1 MKLLTLKKKTKRKKI
16 MKIKLET
23 VSSYFLGF
31 KRKKGTYNEC
41 FRLE

>member
-1 MKLLTLKKKTKRKKI
+1 MKKI
-16 MKIKLET
+16 LIIKKPKHKKYMKVKLET

-41 FRLE
+41 FRLQ